1 MEKELFLKSVIGAT
15 ITWFIAWFWR
25 IKNKRDFLLLE
36 NALKKIL
43 WRCNFNNE
51 LIIKSYF
58 EVLSDLEKL
67 WYKLYSWFYKI
78 NL

>member
-15 ITWFIAWFWR
+15 ITWFLAWFGR
-25 IKNKRDFLLLE
+25 IKNKKDFLLLE
-36 NALKKIL
+36 NALKKII

-58 EVLSDLEKL
+58 EVLSDLEKF
-67 WYKLYSWFYKI
+67 WYKLYPWFYKI

>member
-15 ITWFIAWFWR
+15 ITGFLAGFGR
-25 IKNKRDFLLLE
+25 IKNKKDFLLLE
-36 NALKKIL
+36 NALKKIIG
-43 WRCNFNNE
+43 RCNFNNE

-58 EVLSDLEKL
+58 EVLSDLEKFG
-67 WYKLYSWFYKI
+67 YKLYPGFYKI

>member
-1 MEKELFLKSVIGAT
+1 MEKDLFLKSVIRSS
-15 ITWFIAWFWR
+15 ITWFFAWYGR

-36 NALKKIL
+36 NALKKII
-43 WRCNFNNE
+43 WKCNFNNE

-58 EVLSDLEKL
+58 EVLYDLEKF
-67 WYKLYSWFYKI
+67 WYKLYPWFYKI